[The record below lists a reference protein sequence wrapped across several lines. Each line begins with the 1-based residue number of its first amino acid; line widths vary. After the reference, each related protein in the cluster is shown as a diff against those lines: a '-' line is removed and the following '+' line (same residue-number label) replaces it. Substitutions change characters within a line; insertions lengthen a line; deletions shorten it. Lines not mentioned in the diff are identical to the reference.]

1 MMLLRTNISVAA
13 GEELGL
19 GKHFKIERRDGSVG
33 DRLKQGGLGPQDELY
48 MKIGYLQNTKVSA
61 PGFS

>member
-19 GKHFKIERRDGSVG
+19 EKHFKIERRDGSVG
-33 DRLKQGGLGPQDELY
+33 DRLKQGGLGPQDELC
-48 MKIGYLQNTKVSA
+48 MKIGYL
-61 PGFS
+61 